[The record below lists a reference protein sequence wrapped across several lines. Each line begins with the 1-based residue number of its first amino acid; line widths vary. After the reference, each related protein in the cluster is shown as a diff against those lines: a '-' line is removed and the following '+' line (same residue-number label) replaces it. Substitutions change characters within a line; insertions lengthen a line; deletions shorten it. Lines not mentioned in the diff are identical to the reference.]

1 MCRSP
6 GATRLQAEVDDK
18 EVSVMNEYEAQRQD
32 GETSETKFQ
41 VTERDYVRFVAL
53 GDSASCG
60 IGDPTPGG
68 WRGWAR
74 ILADA
79 IAVDHHVSFCKL
91 AVAGAT
97 VADVRRRQLAEALD
111 HRPVLASLVVGLNDV
126 MHSSWDPE
134 QIRED
139 LLHCAAE
146 LARQGALV
154 ITVRF
159 HDHTRVLGLP
169 ALLAWPV
176 RRRIHA
182 LNDIYDEVHEQY
194 GALRLDLAADPGIYA
209 RELWAADRL
218 HPSELGHRRLAR
230 LVAQLIVDEGLE
242 FGLPS
247 LSCTSERPTLSETA
261 RTMVVDVAPW
271 VGRRVRDLAPWAAH
285 QALSRARVALRPV
298 VA

>member
-1 MCRSP
+1 MY
-6 GATRLQAEVDDK
+6 D
-18 EVSVMNEYEAQRQD
+18 YEAQQQD
-32 GETSETKFQ
+32 GETSDTEFQ
-41 VTERDYVRFVAL
+41 VTARNYVRFVAL

-60 IGDPTPGG
+60 VGDPTSSG

-91 AVAGAT
+91 AVPGAT
-97 VADVRRRQLAEALD
+97 VADVRRKQLTEALD
-111 HRPVLASLVVGLNDV
+111 HRPVIASLVVGLNDA
-126 MHSSWDPE
+126 MRSTWDPE

-154 ITVRF
+154 VTVRF
-159 HDHTRVLGLP
+159 HDHTRVFGLP
-169 ALLAWPV
+169 ALLARPLQ
-176 RRRIHA
+176 RRIQT
-182 LNDIYDEVHEQY
+182 LNEIYDEVHERY
-194 GALRLDLAADPGIYA
+194 GALRLDLNADPAIYS

-230 LVAQLIVDEGLE
+230 LVGQLISDEGIE

-247 LSCTSERPTLSETA
+247 LLCTSDRPKLRETA
-261 RTMVVDVAPW
+261 HTMVADVAPW
-271 VGRRVRDLAPWAAH
+271 IGRRVRDLAPWGAH
-285 QALSRARVALRPV
+285 QALSRARSVIRP
-298 VA
+298 AAA

>member
-1 MCRSP
+1 
-6 GATRLQAEVDDK
+6 
-18 EVSVMNEYEAQRQD
+18 MNDYEAQPQHD
-32 GETSETKFQ
+32 GEVSEPEFQ
-41 VTERDYVRFVAL
+41 LTARDYVRFAAL

-60 IGDPTPGG
+60 VGDPTPGG

-79 IAVDHHVSFCKL
+79 IAVDHHMSFCKL
-91 AVAGAT
+91 AVSGAT
-97 VADVRRRQLAEALD
+97 VADVRGKQLTEALD
-111 HRPVLASLVVGLNDV
+111 HRPVIASLVVGLNDV
-126 MHSSWDPE
+126 MRSTWDPK

-146 LARQGALV
+146 LARHGALV

-169 ALLAWPV
+169 SLLARPLQ
-176 RRRIHA
+176 RRIQT
-182 LNDIYDEVHEQY
+182 LNEIYDEIHEQY
-194 GALRLDLAADPGIYA
+194 GALRLDLAADPAIYS

-230 LVAQLIVDEGLE
+230 MVGQLIADEGLE

-247 LSCTSERPTLSETA
+247 LTCTSERPKLSETA
-261 RTMVVDVAPW
+261 RMMVVEVAPW
-271 VGRRVRDLAPWAAH
+271 IGRRVRDLAPWAAH
-285 QALSRARVALRPV
+285 QAVERARGMLRP
-298 VA
+298 AAA